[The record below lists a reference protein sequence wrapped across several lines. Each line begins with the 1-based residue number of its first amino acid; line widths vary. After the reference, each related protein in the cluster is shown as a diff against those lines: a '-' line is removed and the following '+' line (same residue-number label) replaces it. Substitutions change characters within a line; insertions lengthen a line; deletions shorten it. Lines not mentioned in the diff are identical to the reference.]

1 MKMKKCEEVVCV
13 LILIQLCSG
22 IYIKVPST
30 KEPVHK
36 MECPY
41 DCFCNFQQ
49 SYIACDNG
57 FSLLSLTDRTFMY
70 RLKTVSIKRL
80 EEVLLRVRFDQF
92 TNLENLDLSSNV
104 ISTVPESSFRL
115 NTKLTNLKLR
125 NNYIHSFG
133 ASTFSTLRSLSS
145 LDLSHNNIH
154 SLDSPLF
161 NTLNNL
167 EYLNISKNALTN
179 LPLGLFTMLKRL
191 KVLDLSSNNIV
202 YLTTEMLFG
211 LSALKTLNISRNN
224 LVTISNDVTLLSD
237 RFVNFIVTK
246 NNLDCSCELKPL
258 IERISKNPLK
268 YGNPEELICN
278 NTFKLVEMENQTLPC
293 TPPEVTFISNSS
305 DILARR
311 SVLLRCKSMN
321 DSRAINYWKTPSGT
335 FFSHENVRLVLKSY
349 NVTTTS
355 YAYYKGCNLGRGAK
369 VSIQDD
375 GALYIDSMRGFLA
388 GKFTCVAVNGVGSTN
403 SSVDVGI
410 YEAITDVKYMSL
422 FICAGCSF
430 LFFMIGVVMGSISLC
445 VQKCSCCCSCC
456 QCCSCAPAEDK
467 LEDGIEED
475 DEACKFTVEDIDEI
489 ERQKLSTL
497 ESCNS
502 NDSYYSYE
510 PPDTPFN
517 SPTEQTPRSSPRK
530 CPTPSVDF
538 SDKSRSPN
546 IKDTLDEV
554 KVRLE
559 KKMIKVRGHYH
570 SIKESGSV
578 YLTNIKDSGK
588 HAANKVTAGVV
599 IGMEQ
604 VKYGVKSIKEFCG
617 TGDMGSQTISAVSFS
632 TNVDTE
638 MTTREVKTTTTV

>member
-638 MTTREVKTTTTV
+638 MTTGEVKTTTTV

>member
-1 MKMKKCEEVVCV
+1 MKKCEEVVCV

-638 MTTREVKTTTTV
+638 MTTGEVKTTTTV

>member
-1 MKMKKCEEVVCV
+1 MKKYEEVVCV

-92 TNLENLDLSSNV
+92 ANLENLDLSSNV

-638 MTTREVKTTTTV
+638 MTTGEVKTTTTV

>member
-1 MKMKKCEEVVCV
+1 MKKCKESLCI

-22 IYIKVPST
+22 IYIKVLST
-30 KEPVHK
+30 QEPVHK

-41 DCFCNFQQ
+41 DCFCNFEQ
-49 SYIACDNG
+49 SSIVCDNG

-70 RLKTVSIKRL
+70 QLKTLSIKRL
-80 EEVLLRVRFDQF
+80 EEVLLKVRFDQF
-92 TNLENLDLSSNV
+92 KNLEYLDLSSNV
-104 ISTVPESSFRL
+104 ISTVPESSFRR

-133 ASTFSTLRSLSS
+133 ASTFSTLQSLSS

-154 SLDSPLF
+154 SLDSRLF

-167 EYLNISKNALTN
+167 EYLNISKNAITN
-179 LPLGLFTMLKRL
+179 LPLGLFTMLKKL

-202 YLTTEMLFG
+202 YFTTGMLIG
-211 LSALKTLNISRNN
+211 LSSLKTLNMSRNN

-237 RFVNFIVTK
+237 RFDNFMVTK
-246 NNLDCSCELKPL
+246 NNFDCSCELKPL
-258 IERISKNPLK
+258 IERISENPLK

-278 NTFKLVEMENQTLPC
+278 KTFKLVEMANQTLSC
-293 TPPEVTFISNSS
+293 APPEVTFISSAS

-311 SVLLRCKSMN
+311 GVLLRCKSMN
-321 DSRAINYWKTPSGT
+321 DSRAINYWKTPPGT

-349 NVTTTS
+349 NITTTS
-355 YAYYKGCNLGRGAK
+355 YAYYEGCNLGHGAE

-388 GKFTCVAVNGVGSTN
+388 GTFTCVAMNGVGSTN
-403 SSVDVGI
+403 ASVDVGI
-410 YEAITDVKYMSL
+410 YEAMTDVKYMSL
-422 FICAGCSF
+422 FVCAGCSF
-430 LFFMIGVVMGSISLC
+430 LILIIGVVIGSISLC

-467 LEDGIEED
+467 VEDGIEEEED

-502 NDSYYSYE
+502 NESYYSYDQ
-510 PPDTPFN
+510 PDTPFN
-517 SPTEQTPRSSPRK
+517 SPMEQTPRSSPRK
-530 CPTPSVDF
+530 CPTPSIDC
-538 SDKSRSPN
+538 SEKSKSPN

-559 KKMIKVRGHYH
+559 KKMIKVRGHYN
-570 SIKESGSV
+570 SIRESGSV

-588 HAANKVTAGVV
+588 NAANKVTAGVV

-604 VKYGVKSIKEFCG
+604 VKYGVKSIKQFCG
-617 TGDMGSQTISAVSFS
+617 TGDMGSQTISALSFS
-632 TNVDTE
+632 ENVDTE
-638 MTTREVKTTTTV
+638 MTTEEIKTTTTM

>member
-1 MKMKKCEEVVCV
+1 MKKCEEVVCV